1 MKKVFLFVFFCIF
14 CFFVGYRRK
23 KMEVVHEMKAPVVTD
38 VLRNKSGKLTSR
50 WIKVKT
56 GARRRVGGAKQ

>member
-1 MKKVFLFVFFCIF
+1 MMKKVSLFFLYFLY
-14 CFFVGYRRK
+14 FVGFRWK
-23 KMEVVHEMKAPVVTD
+23 KMEGELSMKAPVVID

-56 GARRRVGGAKQ
+56 GTRIRVGGAKQ